1 MPLTPGTTLGASII
15 GGLLLS
21 VSGVA
26 LGQDPPFDLEAT
38 LVHVGAQLERRY
50 QRSRRIVSTEMV
62 WVRSFSRAMQSNGS
76 PRREHWFET
85 STDVGKVRPSLISDP
100 ANGRVPPLTD
110 AGSKRI
116 DEVCR
121 KAFDDYVYLD
131 PWVRCITRGVP
142 ASTFPSLYNN
152 AYLR

>member
-1 MPLTPGTTLGASII
+1 MPTD
-15 GGLLLS
+15 
-21 VSGVA
+21 VSGEGPLCHIRQSESSPSKHHLLDLDPVSATHGGSAPFGRHTA
-26 LGQDPPFDLEAT
+26 LPLPESGGGAGIGPP
-38 LVHVGAQLERRY
+38 
-50 QRSRRIVSTEMV
+50 
-62 WVRSFSRAMQSNGS
+62 
-76 PRREHWFET
+76 EHWFET